1 MCIHKRTGSEY
12 TALVSILDT
21 NNSIH
26 AELLSKLKKRLRTE
40 TFTADYI
47 LDIINHY
54 PELVRTL
61 YLTFAN
67 SHYVQTRGEQ
77 DDFLPTLSYLRL
89 KVDRILDDSELGEV
103 ISKTV
108 ANEHHEMVMTAFRIF
123 NHSVLYVICFDMEF
137 FTIADNSPEK
147 PTSIPLPRSR

>member
-1 MCIHKRTGSEY
+1 MYVIIFTGSEY

-21 NNSIH
+21 NNSVH

-47 LDIINHY
+47 LDIINNY

-67 SHYVQTRGEQ
+67 SHYVQIRGEQ
-77 DDFLPTLSYLRL
+77 DDFLPTLSYLRH

-123 NHSVLYVICFDMEF
+123 NHSVLYVQVPIWKFLIDTDNPPERQT
-137 FTIADNSPEK
+137 FTL
-147 PTSIPLPRSR
+147 LPRLH